1 MKKVLFIIIAFTLLV
16 ANVNA
21 KDLTKGQ
28 MELRLNIV
36 KSLAAKRLQPK
47 VDTDGDVFFVKDG
60 SKFYAIVNE
69 NWTSPYMVTL
79 YKEYSYDEVYNISN
93 KNIKYKSS
101 LNNNKI
107 DINLV
112 LKYSK
117 LDDETKT
124 KLSLNDFSGNMEEV
138 KSKLSDL
145 GYTCK

>member
-1 MKKVLFIIIAFTLLV
+1 MKKVVKLIGTLGCVLLLCGCGS
-16 ANVNA
+16 
-21 KDLTKGQ
+21 KKMSCTL
-28 MELRLNIV
+28 
-36 KSLAAKRLQPK
+36 
-47 VDTDGDVFFVKDG
+47 DTDDEVMKSKVLMNVSFKNDGIDTIKISSNYEIKDEY
-60 SKFYAIVNE
+60 KDIVQ
-69 NWTSPYMVTL
+69 TI
-79 YKEYSYDEVYNISN
+79 KDSYDEVYNISN